1 VTADTLRRPVGA
13 PSALLQAAE
22 SRVVVEFF
30 AFLAGS
36 PLLGALPRGDGHP
49 VLVLPGFI
57 GTDESTGPLR
67 WALRTLGYAAHG
79 WDLGRNLGP
88 TGFVLDGLE
97 ARLEILH
104 RQHGEPLSL
113 VGWSLGGIYARELAR
128 DNPRA
133 VRQVI
138 TLGSPF
144 RMRRDDRSSI
154 QHLAERFEPSW
165 RPDALR
171 RALAERD
178 KPPLDVPTTAIY
190 SRTDGVV
197 SWELCVDDAVGHHEN
212 VEVHGSHSGLGF
224 NLAAVYAVA
233 DRLSQPAGHWR
244 PFRPPLG
251 LRCWYPR
258 PVTHSPL
265 D

>member
-1 VTADTLRRPVGA
+1 M
-13 PSALLQAAE
+13 
-22 SRVVVEFF
+22 VEFF
-30 AFLAGS
+30 AFLASS
-36 PLLGALPRGDGHP
+36 PWFTCLPRGDGHP

-57 GTDESTGPLR
+57 GTDESTEPLR
-67 WALRTLGYAAHG
+67 WVLRALGYEAHG
-79 WDLGRNLGP
+79 WDLGRNVGP
-88 TGFVLDGLE
+88 TDFVLDGME

-104 RQHGEPLSL
+104 RQYGQPVSL

-133 VRQVI
+133 VRQVV

-154 QHLAERFEPSW
+154 QHLAERFEPAW

-171 RALAERD
+171 RALAESE
-178 KPPLDVPTTAIY
+178 KPPLPVPSTAVY
-190 SRTDGVV
+190 SRSDGVV
-197 SWELCVDDAVGHHEN
+197 SWELCVDDAFGHHEN
-212 VEVHGSHSGLGF
+212 VEIYGSHTGLGF
-224 NLAAVYAVA
+224 NPAAVYVIT
-233 DRLSQPAGHWR
+233 DRLAVPAEGWK
-244 PFRPPLG
+244 PFQAPLA

-258 PVTHSPL
+258 PVSTSPT

>member
-1 VTADTLRRPVGA
+1 MRRPVGA

-30 AFLAGS
+30 AFMASS
-36 PLLGALPRGDGHP
+36 PLIGLLPRGDGHP

-57 GTDESTGPLR
+57 GNDESTGPLR
-67 WALRTLGYAAHG
+67 WALRTLGYEAHG
-79 WDLGRNLGP
+79 WDLGRNVGP
-88 TGFVLDGLE
+88 TDFVLDGME

-104 RQHGEPLSL
+104 RQYGEPVSL

-138 TLGSPF
+138 SLGSPF

-154 QHLAERFEPSW
+154 QHIAERFEASW

-171 RALAERD
+171 RALAEHE
-178 KPPLDVPTTAIY
+178 KPPLSMPSTAIY
-190 SRTDGVV
+190 SRSDGVV
-197 SWELCVDDAVGHHEN
+197 SWELCVVDAAGDHEN
-212 VEVHGSHSGLGF
+212 VEVYGSHTGLGF
-224 NLAAVYAVA
+224 NPAAVYAVV
-233 DRLSQPAGHWR
+233 DRLSQPAGTWR
-244 PFRPPLG
+244 PFRPPLA

-258 PVTHSPL
+258 PASHSPA